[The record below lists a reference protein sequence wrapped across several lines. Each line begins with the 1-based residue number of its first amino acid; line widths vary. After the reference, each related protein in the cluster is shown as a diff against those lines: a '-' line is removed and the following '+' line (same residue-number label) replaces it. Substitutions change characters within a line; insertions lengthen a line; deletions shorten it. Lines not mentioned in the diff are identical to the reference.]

1 MTIAH
6 LTTFQRCHENNTR
19 SVENV
24 LGALNGDP
32 FPSLATCGS
41 SSRGCWV
48 AAPRQDIVKATS
60 RAPLSAASRRS
71 QAASDPGD
79 HTDRDSWGP
88 SVTITS
94 FWNSSGPD
102 PCRPR
107 KCAVGPGS
115 SVPCGLLQRSCPPAG
130 PCRLRVRIPSCPSAD
145 DVASDVLPGTD
156 IASTAASPGVPVRP
170 AVSAPTS
177 SPTAHPPTLP
187 RSSLGHG
194 GSASWPRPPT
204 RCHPGAVSMHSP
216 PDALDAA
223 DHGFPD
229 TDARAPLSLGFRV
242 RASPKAALCLRVDFG
257 DSSGVQVTIYNV
269 SRGIAVTAYH
279 QFRKEGVY
287 VLKAL
292 IYNDLCGP
300 GRELGPYYVEMGPA
314 TMSVF
319 MNSSSI
325 RRDELLVFAGSHVDQ
340 KKRNPPR
347 GPAGLTENPSWIS
360 AAVEGRST
368 RVLGL
373 RDGHFLTINGE
384 SAQNSSTW
392 EKKKKKRGDPPP
404 FPIKMGELLGVFPA
418 RQPSGTQQD
427 LGVRRGNATDGRH
440 WSPAARDEGATAGPL
455 HRFRS
460 VFCSGTVVTHHFA
473 AGPPCNVSFTCQ
485 SCAAGGQ
492 AWPSVTVQY
501 QMQPVSVYTNGTMF
515 ATNID
520 ITFLAVTEET
530 APLEF
535 VWSFGEGPALRTTS
549 RSIKRRFS
557 IPQWYSVTVQAASR
571 LGRVASEPRH
581 IRTQRRIVANRLV
594 SPLSALL
601 NASVTFTCRLN
612 FGTNVAFLWDF
623 GDGTVGP
630 GGSSAHHTYQREGQF
645 TVQVRA
651 FNDVSAVSLAKQLF
665 VVREPCQPPPVK
677 NMGPGKVQMWRSQ
690 PVTLGVTFESAILC
704 DISQGLSYTWTIR
717 TSEGWPVP
725 LPPGEHTQTITVPGY
740 FLELGNYTALARV
753 QVDGS
758 VVHSNYSVGVEVR
771 ARAPVS
777 VISEGTQLF
786 ISRAPSVTVI
796 LSGSQSYDPDNPGA
810 TLRYHWTCTAAGA
823 PGEPCFTAS
832 SPHSLRDGA
841 PSLSFP
847 ASSLSNSYDQ
857 FLVTLTVSSAGR
869 NSSEAQV
876 FLSPRPDTALR
887 FVRISRGS
895 FKDALVNWNEE
906 LSLRAECDACAAGP
920 RLSYSWDLFL
930 VNATEGTR
938 TDGKAP
944 AALASPTQGGRGL
957 KSRGRRGLAQTH
969 VPAVP
974 SGGRDHAGA
983 PPAGPF
989 PRPVG
994 FSEPKS
1000 GGRGGADEQT
1010 AGARVA
1016 AQQRVSPSIAR
1027 QSRCDGSE
1035 ASRSDPVEILSRNS
1049 RQRRLEAVGL
1059 LGADSMQLPSS
1070 APSTA
1075 ASCPEPRGTGA
1086 ASSQKQSPQPRVQP
1100 GPSLP
1105 GTPSLGPVDTHPLPD
1120 AGDAAF
1126 PGLAR
1131 RPASLP
1137 LLKLSVLASSPPVA
1151 LLLPSGALPWPAWTL
1166 DPDDHGSGASLPGAD
1181 PSSSPGGGQGDG
1193 DNLLGPLRPAAGPAL
1208 MVDWPKS
1215 PVGRALFRSY
1225 TASGITGHAVTIK
1238 PFSLSPGET
1247 YVVQASVA
1255 STRGLLGRAQ
1265 LYLTLHPAPRD
1276 VACQVQ
1282 PHRGLEAHTVFSVFC
1297 MAMRPDF
1304 RYKFSY
1310 RIGNAS
1316 EHTLYHGRDTQYY
1329 FVLPAGEPSDNY
1341 KVMVSTEIMDGVGSR
1356 TLPCAVAVTVLPHFH
1371 GSLCLDEDT
1380 YNSSL
1385 KHLSTLQLMG
1395 SYTEIRNYI
1404 TTITRV
1410 LSRWAAEDR
1419 SPSCGQWSR
1428 IQDALISSACGL
1440 PVADQEDMTH
1450 SVLMLRGL
1458 LRFPRKLSF
1467 RSAALILKSARAPLA
1482 QSPLS
1487 GRLAVDKG
1495 LMLEL
1500 ILLVSEVLEAS
1511 DWEKP
1516 RNSGFLQEEGTKIIS
1531 DLLLVHQTFLS
1542 TGNSHPLDSL
1552 SASTEHQLHV
1562 SAGQMEFRTR
1572 LHDDLQ
1578 SSVQSLGSVQV
1589 HLPADLAAQ
1598 SPVGAV
1604 QGPCYISQL
1613 MLFKKNLYPWGRG
1626 PGQIGQVVSASL
1638 FGCSSRRPVGGW
1650 RLRVPV
1656 AVEFGEEGGLDN
1668 GRTRTAFVL
1677 LRDRVNVHEFTGAA
1691 TPRESLHIRI
1701 EFFRPPSGAFPVMV
1715 LVRYSAK
1722 AMNYTVRFHWLQC
1735 VVWEAGE
1742 WKPAS
1747 SSPQP
1752 GVSPGKVN
1760 CRYRRAAA
1768 DKPEVFRSRPRFPRR
1783 GAGSLEPPW
1792 PWVPGN
1798 LVRAPLPVRKPGAL
1812 GTGARSGCPV
1822 LLGAPCKGT
1831 AAARVPESVEA
1842 RCWVDS
1848 GARRGCPPAMRPLP
1862 SPPLVCGEPSSR
1874 VIAGANSMCARS
1886 LWTMSASGE
1895 LGAWVA
1901 RLEQTLFIIQ
1911 RPIVTEGVAGR
1922 GPVARDWR
1930 SGAGG
1935 SLVGGHASAPSGA
1948 GLEPAG
1954 HDRLAP
1960 MSISR
1965 RSPNATFSA
1974 SDISELQ
1981 RHPENLL
1988 PSVLIVVFTILYAL
2002 LVTKSRRVDCHERK
2016 KAGYIFL
2023 REDAPPG
2030 HQLYAVVM
2038 DTGFRSPTRCSAKVY
2053 IVLCGEHG
2061 LSGPRELYCPE
2072 QPLFERNSRHT
2083 FVLSVPALLGPL
2095 RRICL
2100 WHDSRGP
2107 APAWYV
2113 SHIMV
2118 KELATGPG
2126 HSLFPAE
2133 CWLAASGRDGHTA
2146 WELGS
2151 LRRGLGFWKLL
2162 YCKLEYLEDFHVWTS
2177 VYSRPSPSGFLPMAR
2192 LTVAFALLCA
2202 YACLTALVTAAG
2214 QEQVGGATF
2223 SGSGFRLPDSRDP
2236 QIGIRQRIQQRA
2248 RCAHLKARAMTP
2260 THSGDL
2266 STWLQLAW
2274 ALSAPDAAAAGSLWT
2289 GLLGTLLASPG
2300 AQLLSLLFRLSQD
2313 AGGPS
2318 RVNACQSRSPLVGAA
2333 PGPNLRGGTAEAG
2346 KRREGSLVSGS
2357 SGACRRAARA
2367 DGAGC
2372 PPPEREDLGADAAQR
2387 ARREKGSPGAQA
2399 ASSGFGGVAA
2409 LRWPRALLPWS
2420 GSAAW
2425 VLCGTV
2431 SVACGLGTAFLGY
2444 RFDPT
2449 QCVRWVYLLA
2459 ASVLCCVLVTQPL
2472 LVSLLALG
2480 FAWRRRHDPHFF
2492 TEALHAATKDLGPE
2506 LEARARPHPP
2516 HCASQKEEVL
2526 AVRQRARHLRRAR
2539 PPSAAQL
2546 SAVRQKLRR
2555 QIRTRRALRGASSA
2569 SGGLGSVADW
2579 WGWTLTT
2586 LLDGLHGGGAP
2597 PARPPGTQREH
2608 RAGRREEREAP
2619 QKMLKP
2625 GSSQP
2630 AGGGDPKPQRGHVTG
2645 HAASRRPSVLDP
2657 QALGGTCYLL
2667 GSLVIRR
2674 LRWPSGSAGQLPS
2687 RAPALPE
2694 DPPPEV
2700 GGPDGAPVT
2709 EPATPGDS
2717 RGCGSREPWELSLG
2731 STRPAAHAALSG
2743 LRAGGWIDGGTSAV
2757 SVHFVLYNC
2766 PTRLLSS
2773 VALHAELLPTGGL
2786 ALAPLVESVAAFH
2799 SDSGPWHRLA
2809 LPELAFLVL
2818 SLTQSC
2824 RAAQE
2829 GVHSYWG
2836 EPGSWLELAIAG
2848 AGLARYAASCHLATV
2863 AGAVTD
2869 RLHRGHFRGSMDLS
2883 LAASWSQ
2890 RVMWLQG
2897 TLSFLL
2903 TLKCVHLVSIRGTTA
2918 SCSFLMWRSL
2928 ASAFA
2933 AAVRGLPG
2941 RRAQAVPSRHLLEG
2955 DAAYAGLSRDSPPPE
2970 SSQPRMAGRVL
2981 PRRQEW
2987 GTNVSDTPDSG
2998 PAPGDAPAIARSP
3011 LASCLLP
3018 LPHRIVPRRKH
3029 TCRCGCSDSLAP
3041 MPGGSRAQPR
3051 TGRLLIPR
3059 IRRARAPRGMLATF
3073 WGAGGSDLVPGDPA
3087 PQPGCQADEGAGE
3100 LGPGSRSL
3108 SLQLAGVLALAAHS
3122 HLRAVPPGTLTD
3134 FSRGP
3139 RSRLSRSDLQAPA
3152 WCCGALFMVMSTA
3165 WLGMLRGSFTTLAQ
3179 KRKSFQSQSV
3189 VRLADVTA
3197 YVRTEALAWLGLERP
3212 QQEEAEMVESHNY
3225 YLDDV
3230 SDLLDELLS
3239 KIHALS
3245 DSLQLPLPEQQFC
3258 DMREA
3263 RAKGHSSAGI
3273 SA

>member
-1 MTIAH
+1 
-6 LTTFQRCHENNTR
+6 
-19 SVENV
+19 
-24 LGALNGDP
+24 
-32 FPSLATCGS
+32 
-41 SSRGCWV
+41 
-48 AAPRQDIVKATS
+48 
-60 RAPLSAASRRS
+60 
-71 QAASDPGD
+71 
-79 HTDRDSWGP
+79 
-88 SVTITS
+88 
-94 FWNSSGPD
+94 
-102 PCRPR
+102 
-107 KCAVGPGS
+107 
-115 SVPCGLLQRSCPPAG
+115 
-130 PCRLRVRIPSCPSAD
+130 
-145 DVASDVLPGTD
+145 
-156 IASTAASPGVPVRP
+156 
-170 AVSAPTS
+170 
-177 SPTAHPPTLP
+177 
-187 RSSLGHG
+187 
-194 GSASWPRPPT
+194 
-204 RCHPGAVSMHSP
+204 MHSP

-325 RRDELLVFAGSHVDQ
+325 RRDELLVFAGSHADQ
-340 KKRNPPR
+340 K
-347 GPAGLTENPSWIS
+347 S
-360 AAVEGRST
+360 
-368 RVLGL
+368 
-373 RDGHFLTINGE
+373 
-384 SAQNSSTW
+384 
-392 EKKKKKRGDPPP
+392 
-404 FPIKMGELLGVFPA
+404 
-418 RQPSGTQQD
+418 
-427 LGVRRGNATDGRH
+427 
-440 WSPAARDEGATAGPL
+440 
-455 HRFRS
+455 
-460 VFCSGTVVTHHFA
+460 TVVTHHFA

-501 QMQPVSVYTNGTMF
+501 RMQPVSVYTNGTMF
-515 ATNID
+515 ATDID

-549 RSIKRRFS
+549 RSIKRRLS

-571 LGRVASEPRH
+571 LGRVASEPRR

-677 NMGPGKVQMWRSQ
+677 NMGPGKVQVWRSQ

-725 LPPGEHTQTITVPGY
+725 LPPGVSTRRQTITVPGY

-786 ISRAPSVTVI
+786 ISRAPSVTII

-832 SPHSLRDGA
+832 SPHSLRAGA

-887 FVRISRGS
+887 FVHISRGS

-938 TDGKAP
+938 TDGTAP
-944 AALASPTQGGRGL
+944 AALASPTRGGRGL
-957 KSRGRRGLAQTH
+957 RSRGRRGLAQTH

-1000 GGRGGADEQT
+1000 GGRGGADEQI

-1035 ASRSDPVEILSRNS
+1035 ESRSDPVEILSRNS
-1049 RQRRLEAVGL
+1049 RQRCLGPFCRAVGL
-1059 LGADSMQLPSS
+1059 LGAAGLGADSMQLPSS

-1075 ASCPEPRGTGA
+1075 ASCPEPRGTGV

-1131 RPASLP
+1131 RFAGSPGTWSPWSPSPSPSDFEADYGDIQEAVPPTGRQPA
-1137 LLKLSVLASSPPVA
+1137 
-1151 LLLPSGALPWPAWTL
+1151 
-1166 DPDDHGSGASLPGAD
+1166 HCESLPGAD

-1193 DNLLGPLRPAAGPAL
+1193 DNLLGPLRPAARPAL
-1208 MVDWPKS
+1208 MVDWPKA

-1282 PHRGLEAHTVFSVFC
+1282 PHRGLEAHTVFSIFC

-1316 EHTLYHGRDTQYY
+1316 KHTLYHGRDTQYY

-1341 KVMVSTEIMDGVGSR
+1341 KVMVSTEITDGVGSR

-1500 ILLVSEVLEAS
+1500 ILLISEVLEAS

-1531 DLLLVHQTFLS
+1531 DLLLD
-1542 TGNSHPLDSL
+1542 GL

-1572 LHDDLQ
+1572 LHHDLQ

-1650 RLRVPV
+1650 RLRAPV

-1715 LVRYSAK
+1715 LVRFSEKPTPSAFLVKKVYVWDEQPVHLHIPAGPLRDLSLGYLSLLDADYDRSPRNRYSAK
-1722 AMNYTVRFHWLQC
+1722 AVNYTVRFHWLQC

-1742 WKPAS
+1742 WRPAS

-1760 CRYRRAAA
+1760 C
-1768 DKPEVFRSRPRFPRR
+1768 S
-1783 GAGSLEPPW
+1783 
-1792 PWVPGN
+1792 
-1798 LVRAPLPVRKPGAL
+1798 
-1812 GTGARSGCPV
+1812 
-1822 LLGAPCKGT
+1822 
-1831 AAARVPESVEA
+1831 
-1842 RCWVDS
+1842 
-1848 GARRGCPPAMRPLP
+1848 
-1862 SPPLVCGEPSSR
+1862 
-1874 VIAGANSMCARS
+1874 
-1886 LWTMSASGE
+1886 
-1895 LGAWVA
+1895 
-1901 RLEQTLFIIQ
+1901 
-1911 RPIVTEGVAGR
+1911 
-1922 GPVARDWR
+1922 
-1930 SGAGG
+1930 
-1935 SLVGGHASAPSGA
+1935 
-1948 GLEPAG
+1948 

-1960 MSISR
+1960 VSISR

-1988 PSVLIVVFTILYAL
+1988 PGVLIVVFTILYAL

-2023 REDAPPG
+2023 QEDAPPG
-2030 HQLYAVVM
+2030 HQLYAVVV

-2118 KELATGPG
+2118 KELASGPG
-2126 HSLFPAE
+2126 HSWLFPAE

-2162 YCKLEYLEDFHVWTS
+2162 YCKFTEYLEDFHVWTS
-2177 VYSRPSPSGFLPMAR
+2177 VYSRPSPSGFLPTAR

-2223 SGSGFRLPDSRDP
+2223 SGSGFRLPDSRCDSCSAQGSAGSQFYKSSGQKQQGGVPKATLAQGMPACGWQCGLTAPHVTQTLLRICMGGWWQAGGGGARGSALLQKRSTTLGRWKYSHSPLMLTSWPFAGPPFAGTLVRDP
-2236 QIGIRQRIQQRA
+2236 QIGVRQRIQQRA

-2266 STWLQLAW
+2266 STSLQLAW
-2274 ALSAPDAAAAGSLWT
+2274 ALSAPDAASAGSLWT

-2300 AQLLSLLFRLSQD
+2300 AQLLSLLFRLSQVRQPVHAPCSPVLLRRGAPALTAASLVQD

-2333 PGPNLRGGTAEAG
+2333 PGPNPRGGTTEAG

-2357 SGACRRAARA
+2357 SGACRRAARG

-2387 ARREKGSPGAQA
+2387 ARREKGSPGAQGADGDVGAGGGVTSGRACSDVRAGGPVSSGPGGDPLQLRQGAGGGEGAAGQRWHGVPGAGAGAGACGGSSEPPAPGARGPRRQLRARVWTRVSRGAQAAEAPGSAARPGERGGRLAPTAQQAHWAHTRDVGGPVTTCSAPQNVPPGPCKRRLPPHAPCPENVRQWGRAHAGCLPLATAHPRRAGTPLHSVWPVKGPYLWKPFRATQEPFMSTPMALPWTGRQPHAWLEVMPLPCSPAA
-2399 ASSGFGGVAA
+2399 ASSGFGGVAV
-2409 LRWPRALLPWS
+2409 LRWPWALLPWS

-2444 RFDPT
+2444 RFNPT
-2449 QCVRWVYLLA
+2449 QCVRWLYLLA

-2526 AVRQRARHLRRAR
+2526 AARQRARHLRRAR

-2555 QIRTRRALRGASSA
+2555 QTRTRRALRDMCMFTLLLLLHLLILCRTGSRDAHSLHHAIRTEFTRGASSA

-2597 PARPPGTQREH
+2597 PARPPGTQPR
-2608 RAGRREEREAP
+2608 
-2619 QKMLKP
+2619 
-2625 GSSQP
+2625 
-2630 AGGGDPKPQRGHVTG
+2630 
-2645 HAASRRPSVLDP
+2645 
-2657 QALGGTCYLL
+2657 ALGGTCYLL
-2667 GSLVIRR
+2667 GSLVIRQ

-2731 STRPAAHAALSG
+2731 STRPAAHAVLSG

-2773 VALHAELLPTGGL
+2773 VALHAELLPAGGL

-2799 SDSGPWHRLA
+2799 SDSGLWHRLA

-2824 RAAQE
+2824 LQLHRAAQE

-2890 RVMWLQG
+2890 VRRGVRGHSVGRADAARGDSSCTSLKVQGAVRPLPAFPSPANSRSCEARLSSGDHGLVANTHAPMQRGGLAPRKEPYKDRSAETEAQTGQPARSEPCRPASSWPSQGPGLAAASRLVLTPRPAPAVQMVASRPADVTPSGHPPVGRAPGAGLAGARASCTLAGRGDPLTGSVLLSQRVMWLQG

-2918 SCSFLMWRSL
+2918 SCSFLMRRSL

-2933 AAVRGLPG
+2933 AA
-2941 RRAQAVPSRHLLEG
+2941 
-2955 DAAYAGLSRDSPPPE
+2955 
-2970 SSQPRMAGRVL
+2970 
-2981 PRRQEW
+2981 
-2987 GTNVSDTPDSG
+2987 
-2998 PAPGDAPAIARSP
+2998 
-3011 LASCLLP
+3011 
-3018 LPHRIVPRRKH
+3018 
-3029 TCRCGCSDSLAP
+3029 
-3041 MPGGSRAQPR
+3041 
-3051 TGRLLIPR
+3051 
-3059 IRRARAPRGMLATF
+3059 
-3073 WGAGGSDLVPGDPA
+3073 
-3087 PQPGCQADEGAGE
+3087 
-3100 LGPGSRSL
+3100 
-3108 SLQLAGVLALAAHS
+3108 LAGVLALAAHS

-3179 KRKSFQSQSV
+3179 RRKSFQSQSV

>member
-1 MTIAH
+1 
-6 LTTFQRCHENNTR
+6 
-19 SVENV
+19 
-24 LGALNGDP
+24 
-32 FPSLATCGS
+32 
-41 SSRGCWV
+41 
-48 AAPRQDIVKATS
+48 
-60 RAPLSAASRRS
+60 
-71 QAASDPGD
+71 
-79 HTDRDSWGP
+79 
-88 SVTITS
+88 
-94 FWNSSGPD
+94 
-102 PCRPR
+102 
-107 KCAVGPGS
+107 
-115 SVPCGLLQRSCPPAG
+115 
-130 PCRLRVRIPSCPSAD
+130 
-145 DVASDVLPGTD
+145 
-156 IASTAASPGVPVRP
+156 
-170 AVSAPTS
+170 
-177 SPTAHPPTLP
+177 
-187 RSSLGHG
+187 
-194 GSASWPRPPT
+194 
-204 RCHPGAVSMHSP
+204 
-216 PDALDAA
+216 
-223 DHGFPD
+223 
-229 TDARAPLSLGFRV
+229 
-242 RASPKAALCLRVDFG
+242 
-257 DSSGVQVTIYNV
+257 
-269 SRGIAVTAYH
+269 
-279 QFRKEGVY
+279 
-287 VLKAL
+287 
-292 IYNDLCGP
+292 

-325 RRDELLVFAGSHVDQ
+325 RRDELLVFAGSHADQ
-340 KKRNPPR
+340 K
-347 GPAGLTENPSWIS
+347 S
-360 AAVEGRST
+360 
-368 RVLGL
+368 
-373 RDGHFLTINGE
+373 
-384 SAQNSSTW
+384 
-392 EKKKKKRGDPPP
+392 
-404 FPIKMGELLGVFPA
+404 
-418 RQPSGTQQD
+418 
-427 LGVRRGNATDGRH
+427 
-440 WSPAARDEGATAGPL
+440 
-455 HRFRS
+455 
-460 VFCSGTVVTHHFA
+460 TVVTHHFA

-485 SCAAGGQ
+485 SCVAGGQ

-501 QMQPVSVYTNGTMF
+501 RMQPVSVYTNGTMF
-515 ATNID
+515 ATDID

-549 RSIKRRFS
+549 RSIKRRLS

-571 LGRVASEPRH
+571 LGRVASEPRR

-677 NMGPGKVQMWRSQ
+677 NMGPGKVQVWRSQ

-704 DISQGLSYTWTIR
+704 DISQGLSYTWTIQ

-725 LPPGEHTQTITVPGY
+725 LPPGVSTRRQTITVPGY

-786 ISRAPSVTVI
+786 ISRSPSVTVI

-832 SPHSLRDGA
+832 SPHSLRAGA

-906 LSLRAECDACAAGP
+906 LSLRAECDVCAAGP

-938 TDGKAP
+938 TDG
-944 AALASPTQGGRGL
+944 
-957 KSRGRRGLAQTH
+957 
-969 VPAVP
+969 
-974 SGGRDHAGA
+974 
-983 PPAGPF
+983 PF
-989 PRPVG
+989 CR
-994 FSEPKS
+994 
-1000 GGRGGADEQT
+1000 
-1010 AGARVA
+1010 
-1016 AQQRVSPSIAR
+1016 
-1027 QSRCDGSE
+1027 
-1035 ASRSDPVEILSRNS
+1035 
-1049 RQRRLEAVGL
+1049 AVGL
-1059 LGADSMQLPSS
+1059 LGAAGLGADSMQLPSS

-1105 GTPSLGPVDTHPLPD
+1105 GTLSLGPVDTHPLPD

-1131 RPASLP
+1131 RFAG
-1137 LLKLSVLASSPPVA
+1137 SPGTWSPWSPSPS
-1151 LLLPSGALPWPAWTL
+1151 PSGKVRRQPP
-1166 DPDDHGSGASLPGAD
+1166 GSRPEFESWWG
-1181 PSSSPGGGQGDG
+1181 PGGW

-1208 MVDWPKS
+1208 MVDWPKA

-1282 PHRGLEAHTVFSVFC
+1282 PHRGLEAHTVFSIFC

-1341 KVMVSTEIMDGVGSR
+1341 KVMVSTEITDGVGSR
-1356 TLPCAVAVTVLPHFH
+1356 TLPCVVAVTVLPHFH

-1385 KHLSTLQLMG
+1385 KHL
-1395 SYTEIRNYI
+1395 NYI

-1500 ILLVSEVLEAS
+1500 ILLISEVLEAS

-1531 DLLLVHQTFLS
+1531 DLLLD
-1542 TGNSHPLDSL
+1542 GL

-1572 LHDDLQ
+1572 LHHDLQ

-1613 MLFKKNLYPWGRG
+1613 MLFKKNLYPWGQG

-1650 RLRVPV
+1650 RLRAPV
-1656 AVEFGEEGGLDN
+1656 AVEFGEEGGLV
-1668 GRTRTAFVL
+1668 RALTAFVL

-1715 LVRYSAK
+1715 LVRFSEKPTPSAFLVKKVYVWDEQPVHLHIPAGPLRGHLGYLSLLDADYDRSPRNRYSAK
-1722 AMNYTVRFHWLQC
+1722 AVNYTVRFHWLQC

-1742 WKPAS
+1742 WRPAS

-1760 CRYRRAAA
+1760 C
-1768 DKPEVFRSRPRFPRR
+1768 S
-1783 GAGSLEPPW
+1783 
-1792 PWVPGN
+1792 
-1798 LVRAPLPVRKPGAL
+1798 
-1812 GTGARSGCPV
+1812 
-1822 LLGAPCKGT
+1822 
-1831 AAARVPESVEA
+1831 
-1842 RCWVDS
+1842 
-1848 GARRGCPPAMRPLP
+1848 
-1862 SPPLVCGEPSSR
+1862 
-1874 VIAGANSMCARS
+1874 
-1886 LWTMSASGE
+1886 
-1895 LGAWVA
+1895 
-1901 RLEQTLFIIQ
+1901 
-1911 RPIVTEGVAGR
+1911 
-1922 GPVARDWR
+1922 
-1930 SGAGG
+1930 
-1935 SLVGGHASAPSGA
+1935 
-1948 GLEPAG
+1948 

-1960 MSISR
+1960 VSISR

-1988 PSVLIVVFTILYAL
+1988 PGVLIVVFTILYAL

-2023 REDAPPG
+2023 QEDAPPG
-2030 HQLYAVVM
+2030 HQLYAVVV

-2118 KELATGPG
+2118 KELAAGPG
-2126 HSLFPAE
+2126 HSWLFPAE

-2162 YCKLEYLEDFHVWTS
+2162 YCKFTEYLEDFHVWTS
-2177 VYSRPSPSGFLPMAR
+2177 VYSRPSPSGFLPTAR

-2223 SGSGFRLPDSRDP
+2223 SGSGFRLPDSRLGP
-2236 QIGIRQRIQQRA
+2236 RSRRLPALATAHPRGAGTPLHSVWPVKGPYLWKPFRA
-2248 RCAHLKARAMTP
+2248 TQEPFIHAHGLP
-2260 THSGDL
+2260 
-2266 STWLQLAW
+2266 
-2274 ALSAPDAAAAGSLWT
+2274 WT
-2289 GLLGTLLASPG
+2289 GRQPHAWLEVMPLPCSP
-2300 AQLLSLLFRLSQD
+2300 A
-2313 AGGPS
+2313 
-2318 RVNACQSRSPLVGAA
+2318 
-2333 PGPNLRGGTAEAG
+2333 
-2346 KRREGSLVSGS
+2346 
-2357 SGACRRAARA
+2357 
-2367 DGAGC
+2367 
-2372 PPPEREDLGADAAQR
+2372 
-2387 ARREKGSPGAQA
+2387 A
-2399 ASSGFGGVAA
+2399 ASSGFGGVAV
-2409 LRWPRALLPWS
+2409 LRWPWALLPWS

-2444 RFDPT
+2444 RFNPT
-2449 QCVRWVYLLA
+2449 QCVRWLYLLA

-2516 HCASQKEEVL
+2516 HCASQKEEV
-2526 AVRQRARHLRRAR
+2526 R
-2539 PPSAAQL
+2539 PPSRQRHHMGRRSRPRPGGEGLPESRRTSRCGGFTFTPAGT
-2546 SAVRQKLRR
+2546 SNPYVRKNNRFLFLLV
-2555 QIRTRRALRGASSA
+2555 LRGASSA

-2586 LLDGLHGGGAP
+2586 LLDGLHGAAP
-2597 PARPPGTQREH
+2597 PRPARRALRWAPRAGLSHVALMSHPPCSRGPRPGADRSGGFSPAPRWVHQDGRQRARPPQTCVCRG
-2608 RAGRREEREAP
+2608 GPGLGPRRE
-2619 QKMLKP
+2619 
-2625 GSSQP
+2625 
-2630 AGGGDPKPQRGHVTG
+2630 AGT
-2645 HAASRRPSVLDP
+2645 RR
-2657 QALGGTCYLL
+2657 GTC
-2667 GSLVIRR
+2667 
-2674 LRWPSGSAGQLPS
+2674 A
-2687 RAPALPE
+2687 AAA
-2694 DPPPEV
+2694 
-2700 GGPDGAPVT
+2700 GAPDA
-2709 EPATPGDS
+2709 PP
-2717 RGCGSREPWELSLG
+2717 C
-2731 STRPAAHAALSG
+2731 RPAAHAALSG
-2743 LRAGGWIDGGTSAV
+2743 LRTSGWIDGGTSAV

-2773 VALHAELLPTGGL
+2773 VALH
-2786 ALAPLVESVAAFH
+2786 SVAAFH
-2799 SDSGPWHRLA
+2799 SDSGLWHRLA

-2824 RAAQE
+2824 LQLHRAAQE

-2890 RVMWLQG
+2890 
-2897 TLSFLL
+2897 
-2903 TLKCVHLVSIRGTTA
+2903 VHGA
-2918 SCSFLMWRSL
+2918 SGATRW
-2928 ASAFA
+2928 
-2933 AAVRGLPG
+2933 
-2941 RRAQAVPSRHLLEG
+2941 AVP
-2955 DAAYAGLSRDSPPPE
+2955 DAARGDSSCTSLKFRGQWE
-2970 SSQPRMAGRVL
+2970 SHVL
-2981 PRRQEW
+2981 VD
-2987 GTNVSDTPDSG
+2987 NMKFVCFFFFSFFFFFFY
-2998 PAPGDAPAIARSP
+2998 SP
-3011 LASCLLP
+3011 
-3018 LPHRIVPRRKH
+3018 
-3029 TCRCGCSDSLAP
+3029 
-3041 MPGGSRAQPR
+3041 Q
-3051 TGRLLIPR
+3051 
-3059 IRRARAPRGMLATF
+3059 
-3073 WGAGGSDLVPGDPA
+3073 
-3087 PQPGCQADEGAGE
+3087 
-3100 LGPGSRSL
+3100 
-3108 SLQLAGVLALAAHS
+3108 
-3122 HLRAVPPGTLTD
+3122 
-3134 FSRGP
+3134 
-3139 RSRLSRSDLQAPA
+3139 
-3152 WCCGALFMVMSTA
+3152 
-3165 WLGMLRGSFTTLAQ
+3165 LRGSFTTLAQ
-3179 KRKSFQSQSV
+3179 RRKSFQSQSV

-3212 QQEEAEMVESHNY
+3212 QQEEAEMNY

>member
-1 MTIAH
+1 
-6 LTTFQRCHENNTR
+6 
-19 SVENV
+19 
-24 LGALNGDP
+24 
-32 FPSLATCGS
+32 
-41 SSRGCWV
+41 
-48 AAPRQDIVKATS
+48 
-60 RAPLSAASRRS
+60 
-71 QAASDPGD
+71 
-79 HTDRDSWGP
+79 
-88 SVTITS
+88 
-94 FWNSSGPD
+94 
-102 PCRPR
+102 
-107 KCAVGPGS
+107 
-115 SVPCGLLQRSCPPAG
+115 
-130 PCRLRVRIPSCPSAD
+130 
-145 DVASDVLPGTD
+145 DVLPGTD
-156 IASTAASPGVPVRP
+156 VASTAASPGVPVRP

-229 TDARAPLSLGFRV
+229 TDAWAPLSLGFRV

-279 QFRKEGVY
+279 QFRKGRGLNLFFFNYVLKYASLLAFPLSLWETGHARAGGLCVSSPLISSAHAPRFGSKQGVY

-325 RRDELLVFAGSHVDQ
+325 RRDELLVFAGSHADQ
-340 KKRNPPR
+340 K
-347 GPAGLTENPSWIS
+347 S
-360 AAVEGRST
+360 
-368 RVLGL
+368 
-373 RDGHFLTINGE
+373 
-384 SAQNSSTW
+384 
-392 EKKKKKRGDPPP
+392 
-404 FPIKMGELLGVFPA
+404 
-418 RQPSGTQQD
+418 
-427 LGVRRGNATDGRH
+427 
-440 WSPAARDEGATAGPL
+440 
-455 HRFRS
+455 
-460 VFCSGTVVTHHFA
+460 TVVTHHFA

-485 SCAAGGQ
+485 SCVAGGQ

-501 QMQPVSVYTNGTMF
+501 RMQPVSVYTNGTMF
-515 ATNID
+515 ATDID

-549 RSIKRRFS
+549 RSIKRRLS

-571 LGRVASEPRH
+571 LGRVASEPRR

-677 NMGPGKVQMWRSQ
+677 NMGPGKVQVWRSQ

-704 DISQGLSYTWTIR
+704 DISQGLSYTWTIQ

-725 LPPGEHTQTITVPGY
+725 LPPGVSTRRQTITVPGY

-786 ISRAPSVTVI
+786 ISRAPSVTII

-832 SPHSLRDGA
+832 SPHSLRAGA

-906 LSLRAECDACAAGP
+906 LSLRAECDVCAAGP

-938 TDGKAP
+938 TDG
-944 AALASPTQGGRGL
+944 
-957 KSRGRRGLAQTH
+957 
-969 VPAVP
+969 
-974 SGGRDHAGA
+974 
-983 PPAGPF
+983 PF
-989 PRPVG
+989 CR
-994 FSEPKS
+994 
-1000 GGRGGADEQT
+1000 
-1010 AGARVA
+1010 
-1016 AQQRVSPSIAR
+1016 
-1027 QSRCDGSE
+1027 
-1035 ASRSDPVEILSRNS
+1035 
-1049 RQRRLEAVGL
+1049 AVGL
-1059 LGADSMQLPSS
+1059 LGAAGLGADSMQLPSS

-1105 GTPSLGPVDTHPLPD
+1105 GTLSLGPVDTHPLPD

-1131 RPASLP
+1131 RFAGSPGTWSWGTGLLGRHWDLSLDHP
-1137 LLKLSVLASSPPVA
+1137 SPWLVF
-1151 LLLPSGALPWPAWTL
+1151 L
-1166 DPDDHGSGASLPGAD
+1166 GSGASLPGAD

-1208 MVDWPKS
+1208 MVDWPKA

-1282 PHRGLEAHTVFSVFC
+1282 PHRGLEAHTVFSIFC

-1316 EHTLYHGRDTQYY
+1316 KHTLYHGRDTQYY

-1341 KVMVSTEIMDGVGSR
+1341 KVMVSTEITDGVGSR

-1395 SYTEIRNYI
+1395 SYTKIRNYI

-1500 ILLVSEVLEAS
+1500 ILLISEVLEAS

-1531 DLLLVHQTFLS
+1531 DLLL
-1542 TGNSHPLDSL
+1542 
-1552 SASTEHQLHV
+1552 LHV

-1572 LHDDLQ
+1572 LHHDLQ

-1613 MLFKKNLYPWGRG
+1613 MLFKKNLYPWGQG

-1650 RLRVPV
+1650 RLRAPV

-1715 LVRYSAK
+1715 LVRFSEKPTPSAFLVKKVYVWDEQPVHLHIPAGPLRDLSLGYLSLLDADYDRSPRNRYSAK
-1722 AMNYTVRFHWLQC
+1722 AVNYTVRFHWLQC

-1742 WKPAS
+1742 WRPAS

-1760 CRYRRAAA
+1760 C
-1768 DKPEVFRSRPRFPRR
+1768 S
-1783 GAGSLEPPW
+1783 
-1792 PWVPGN
+1792 
-1798 LVRAPLPVRKPGAL
+1798 
-1812 GTGARSGCPV
+1812 
-1822 LLGAPCKGT
+1822 
-1831 AAARVPESVEA
+1831 
-1842 RCWVDS
+1842 
-1848 GARRGCPPAMRPLP
+1848 
-1862 SPPLVCGEPSSR
+1862 
-1874 VIAGANSMCARS
+1874 
-1886 LWTMSASGE
+1886 
-1895 LGAWVA
+1895 
-1901 RLEQTLFIIQ
+1901 
-1911 RPIVTEGVAGR
+1911 
-1922 GPVARDWR
+1922 
-1930 SGAGG
+1930 
-1935 SLVGGHASAPSGA
+1935 
-1948 GLEPAG
+1948 

-1960 MSISR
+1960 VSISR

-1988 PSVLIVVFTILYAL
+1988 PGVLIVVFTILYAL

-2023 REDAPPG
+2023 QEDAPPG
-2030 HQLYAVVM
+2030 HQLYAVVV

-2118 KELATGPG
+2118 KELAAGPG
-2126 HSLFPAE
+2126 HSWLFPAE

-2162 YCKLEYLEDFHVWTS
+2162 YCKFTEYLEDFHVWTS
-2177 VYSRPSPSGFLPMAR
+2177 VYSRPSPSGFLPTAR

-2214 QEQVGGATF
+2214 Q
-2223 SGSGFRLPDSRDP
+2223 D
-2236 QIGIRQRIQQRA
+2236 
-2248 RCAHLKARAMTP
+2248 
-2260 THSGDL
+2260 
-2266 STWLQLAW
+2266 
-2274 ALSAPDAAAAGSLWT
+2274 APDAASAGSLWT

-2300 AQLLSLLFRLSQD
+2300 AQLLSLLFRLSQVRQPVHAPCSPVLLRRGAPALTAASLVQD

-2333 PGPNLRGGTAEAG
+2333 PGEWMWRAAG
-2346 KRREGSLVSGS
+2346 KSGNGKGRGCDPAKPQPGSHGEGLTGRVSCVSG
-2357 SGACRRAARA
+2357 R
-2367 DGAGC
+2367 
-2372 PPPEREDLGADAAQR
+2372 PT
-2387 ARREKGSPGAQA
+2387 

-2409 LRWPRALLPWS
+2409 LRWPWALLPWS

-2444 RFDPT
+2444 RFNPT
-2449 QCVRWVYLLA
+2449 QCVRWLYLLA

-2526 AVRQRARHLRRAR
+2526 AARQRVRHLRRAR

-2555 QIRTRRALRGASSA
+2555 QTRTRRALRDMCMFTLLLLLHLLILCRTGSRDAHSLHHAIRTEFTRGASSA

-2597 PARPPGTQREH
+2597 PARPPGTQV
-2608 RAGRREEREAP
+2608 
-2619 QKMLKP
+2619 
-2625 GSSQP
+2625 GS
-2630 AGGGDPKPQRGHVTG
+2630 ACT
-2645 HAASRRPSVLDP
+2645 
-2657 QALGGTCYLL
+2657 
-2667 GSLVIRR
+2667 
-2674 LRWPSGSAGQLPS
+2674 SGSPSNQWFLPQLPS

-2731 STRPAAHAALSG
+2731 STRSVAHAALSG
-2743 LRAGGWIDGGTSAV
+2743 LRTSGWIDGGTSAV

-2773 VALHAELLPTGGL
+2773 VALH
-2786 ALAPLVESVAAFH
+2786 SVAAFH
-2799 SDSGPWHRLA
+2799 SDSGLWHRLA
-2809 LPELAFLVL
+2809 LPEQLAFLVL

-2824 RAAQE
+2824 LQLHRAAQE

-2897 TLSFLL
+2897 TLCFLL
-2903 TLKCVHLVSIRGTTA
+2903 TLKCIHLVSIRGTTA
-2918 SCSFLMWRSL
+2918 SCSFLMRRSL

-2955 DAAYAGLSRDSPPPE
+2955 DAAYAGLSR
-2970 SSQPRMAGRVL
+2970 
-2981 PRRQEW
+2981 
-2987 GTNVSDTPDSG
+2987 
-2998 PAPGDAPAIARSP
+2998 
-3011 LASCLLP
+3011 
-3018 LPHRIVPRRKH
+3018 
-3029 TCRCGCSDSLAP
+3029 
-3041 MPGGSRAQPR
+3041 
-3051 TGRLLIPR
+3051 
-3059 IRRARAPRGMLATF
+3059 
-3073 WGAGGSDLVPGDPA
+3073 
-3087 PQPGCQADEGAGE
+3087 
-3100 LGPGSRSL
+3100 
-3108 SLQLAGVLALAAHS
+3108 
-3122 HLRAVPPGTLTD
+3122 
-3134 FSRGP
+3134 P
-3139 RSRLSRSDLQAPA
+3139 RSRLSRSNLQAPA

-3165 WLGMLRGSFTTLAQ
+3165 WLGMVRRFLHDSCS

>member
-1 MTIAH
+1 TPGTSVPVTLALPTLAGH
-6 LTTFQRCHENNTR
+6 PWAWPCPPGPWDTR
-19 SVENV
+19 V
-24 LGALNGDP
+24 LGSCL
-32 FPSLATCGS
+32 
-41 SSRGCWV
+41 
-48 AAPRQDIVKATS
+48 
-60 RAPLSAASRRS
+60 
-71 QAASDPGD
+71 
-79 HTDRDSWGP
+79 
-88 SVTITS
+88 
-94 FWNSSGPD
+94 
-102 PCRPR
+102 
-107 KCAVGPGS
+107 S
-115 SVPCGLLQRSCPPAG
+115 SVLLVEGEHS
-130 PCRLRVRIPSCPSAD
+130 
-145 DVASDVLPGTD
+145 LPQLG
-156 IASTAASPGVPVRP
+156 AWAVRP
-170 AVSAPTS
+170 GGEG
-177 SPTAHPPTLP
+177 
-187 RSSLGHG
+187 SSLGHG

-229 TDARAPLSLGFRV
+229 TDAWAPLSLGFRV

-325 RRDELLVFAGSHVDQ
+325 RRDELLVFAGSHADQ
-340 KKRNPPR
+340 K
-347 GPAGLTENPSWIS
+347 S
-360 AAVEGRST
+360 
-368 RVLGL
+368 
-373 RDGHFLTINGE
+373 
-384 SAQNSSTW
+384 
-392 EKKKKKRGDPPP
+392 
-404 FPIKMGELLGVFPA
+404 
-418 RQPSGTQQD
+418 
-427 LGVRRGNATDGRH
+427 
-440 WSPAARDEGATAGPL
+440 
-455 HRFRS
+455 
-460 VFCSGTVVTHHFA
+460 TVVTHHFA

-485 SCAAGGQ
+485 SCVAGGQ

-501 QMQPVSVYTNGTMF
+501 RMQPVSVYTNGTMF
-515 ATNID
+515 ATDID

-549 RSIKRRFS
+549 RSIKRRLS

-571 LGRVASEPRH
+571 LGRVASEPRR

-677 NMGPGKVQMWRSQ
+677 NMGPGKVQVWRSQ

-725 LPPGEHTQTITVPGY
+725 LPPGVSTRRQTITVPGY

-758 VVHSNYSVGVEVR
+758 VVHSNYSVRVEVR

-786 ISRAPSVTVI
+786 ISRSPSVTII

-832 SPHSLRDGA
+832 SPHSLRAGA

-887 FVRISRGS
+887 FVHISRGS

-938 TDGKAP
+938 TDGTAP
-944 AALASPTQGGRGL
+944 AALASPTRGGRGL
-957 KSRGRRGLAQTH
+957 RSRGRRGLAQTH
-969 VPAVP
+969 PP
-974 SGGRDHAGA
+974 A
-983 PPAGPF
+983 PP
-989 PRPVG
+989 RP
-994 FSEPKS
+994 
-1000 GGRGGADEQT
+1000 
-1010 AGARVA
+1010 
-1016 AQQRVSPSIAR
+1016 QQW
-1027 QSRCDGSE
+1027 
-1035 ASRSDPVEILSRNS
+1035 
-1049 RQRRLEAVGL
+1049 
-1059 LGADSMQLPSS
+1059 
-1070 APSTA
+1070 
-1075 ASCPEPRGTGA
+1075 
-1086 ASSQKQSPQPRVQP
+1086 
-1100 GPSLP
+1100 
-1105 GTPSLGPVDTHPLPD
+1105 
-1120 AGDAAF
+1120 GDAAE
-1126 PGLAR
+1126 PWVDPARGLGGHGR
-1131 RPASLP
+1131 LGRPVHVTGSA
-1137 LLKLSVLASSPPVA
+1137 V
-1151 LLLPSGALPWPAWTL
+1151 LLPIDFEADYGDIQEAVPPTGRQPA
-1166 DPDDHGSGASLPGAD
+1166 HCESLPGAD

-1208 MVDWPKS
+1208 MVDWPKA

-1282 PHRGLEAHTVFSVFC
+1282 PHRGLEAHTVFSIFC

-1341 KVMVSTEIMDGVGSR
+1341 KVMVSTEITDGVGSR
-1356 TLPCAVAVTVLPHFH
+1356 TLPCVVAVTVLPHFH

-1531 DLLLVHQTFLS
+1531 DLLLD
-1542 TGNSHPLDSL
+1542 GL

-1572 LHDDLQ
+1572 LHHDLQ

-1650 RLRVPV
+1650 RLRAPV
-1656 AVEFGEEGGLDN
+1656 AVEFGEEGGLV
-1668 GRTRTAFVL
+1668 RALTAFVL

-1715 LVRYSAK
+1715 LVRFSEKPTPSAFLVKKVYVWDEQPVHLHIPAGPLRGHLGYLSLLDADYDRSPRNRYSAK
-1722 AMNYTVRFHWLQC
+1722 AVNYTVRFHWLQC

-1742 WKPAS
+1742 WRPAS

-1760 CRYRRAAA
+1760 C
-1768 DKPEVFRSRPRFPRR
+1768 S
-1783 GAGSLEPPW
+1783 
-1792 PWVPGN
+1792 
-1798 LVRAPLPVRKPGAL
+1798 
-1812 GTGARSGCPV
+1812 
-1822 LLGAPCKGT
+1822 
-1831 AAARVPESVEA
+1831 
-1842 RCWVDS
+1842 
-1848 GARRGCPPAMRPLP
+1848 
-1862 SPPLVCGEPSSR
+1862 
-1874 VIAGANSMCARS
+1874 
-1886 LWTMSASGE
+1886 
-1895 LGAWVA
+1895 
-1901 RLEQTLFIIQ
+1901 
-1911 RPIVTEGVAGR
+1911 
-1922 GPVARDWR
+1922 
-1930 SGAGG
+1930 
-1935 SLVGGHASAPSGA
+1935 
-1948 GLEPAG
+1948 

-1960 MSISR
+1960 VSISR

-1988 PSVLIVVFTILYAL
+1988 PGVLIVVFTILYAL

-2023 REDAPPG
+2023 QEDAPPG
-2030 HQLYAVVM
+2030 HQLYAVVV

-2118 KELATGPG
+2118 KELAAGPG
-2126 HSLFPAE
+2126 HSWLFPAE

-2162 YCKLEYLEDFHVWTS
+2162 YCKFTEYLEDFHVWTS
-2177 VYSRPSPSGFLPMAR
+2177 VYSRPSPSGFLPTAR

-2223 SGSGFRLPDSRDP
+2223 SGSCLLLATAHPRGQAPRFTLSGQLRVRISGNLSEPLRNRYMSTPMALP
-2236 QIGIRQRIQQRA
+2236 
-2248 RCAHLKARAMTP
+2248 
-2260 THSGDL
+2260 
-2266 STWLQLAW
+2266 
-2274 ALSAPDAAAAGSLWT
+2274 WT
-2289 GLLGTLLASPG
+2289 GHQPHAWLEVMPLPCSP
-2300 AQLLSLLFRLSQD
+2300 A
-2313 AGGPS
+2313 
-2318 RVNACQSRSPLVGAA
+2318 
-2333 PGPNLRGGTAEAG
+2333 
-2346 KRREGSLVSGS
+2346 
-2357 SGACRRAARA
+2357 
-2367 DGAGC
+2367 
-2372 PPPEREDLGADAAQR
+2372 
-2387 ARREKGSPGAQA
+2387 A
-2399 ASSGFGGVAA
+2399 ASSRFGGVAA
-2409 LRWPRALLPWS
+2409 LRWPWALLPWS

-2444 RFDPT
+2444 RQT
-2449 QCVRWVYLLA
+2449 TLGRVR
-2459 ASVLCCVLVTQPL
+2459 SRGGRLVEGDGMHCRGLSLQ
-2472 LVSLLALG
+2472 VSLLALG

-2516 HCASQKEEVL
+2516 HCASQKEEV
-2526 AVRQRARHLRRAR
+2526 R
-2539 PPSAAQL
+2539 PPSASCPRRFPASPSPL
-2546 SAVRQKLRR
+2546 ELTLRGSPSHAGPHAARGFTFTPAGTSNPYVRKNNRFLFLLV
-2555 QIRTRRALRGASSA
+2555 LRGASSA

-2597 PARPPGTQREH
+2597 PARPPGTQVGSACSRGPVVRGRVLTGQGASVRRH
-2608 RAGRREEREAP
+2608 GGCNQDGRQRARPPQTCVCRGGPGLGPRRE
-2619 QKMLKP
+2619 
-2625 GSSQP
+2625 
-2630 AGGGDPKPQRGHVTG
+2630 AGT
-2645 HAASRRPSVLDP
+2645 RR
-2657 QALGGTCYLL
+2657 GTC
-2667 GSLVIRR
+2667 
-2674 LRWPSGSAGQLPS
+2674 A
-2687 RAPALPE
+2687 AAA
-2694 DPPPEV
+2694 
-2700 GGPDGAPVT
+2700 GAPDA
-2709 EPATPGDS
+2709 PP
-2717 RGCGSREPWELSLG
+2717 C
-2731 STRPAAHAALSG
+2731 RPAAHAALSG
-2743 LRAGGWIDGGTSAV
+2743 LRTSGWIDGGTSAV

-2773 VALHAELLPTGGL
+2773 VALHAELLPGGGL

-2799 SDSGPWHRLA
+2799 SDSGLWHRLA

-2824 RAAQE
+2824 LQLHRAAQE

-2890 RVMWLQG
+2890 VQRGVRGHSVGRARDAARGDSSCTSLKVQG
-2897 TLSFLL
+2897 AVRPLPESHVLVDNMKFVCFFFSFL
-2903 TLKCVHLVSIRGTTA
+2903 
-2918 SCSFLMWRSL
+2918 F
-2928 ASAFA
+2928 FFF
-2933 AAVRGLPG
+2933 
-2941 RRAQAVPSRHLLEG
+2941 
-2955 DAAYAGLSRDSPPPE
+2955 YSP
-2970 SSQPRMAGRVL
+2970 Q
-2981 PRRQEW
+2981 
-2987 GTNVSDTPDSG
+2987 
-2998 PAPGDAPAIARSP
+2998 
-3011 LASCLLP
+3011 
-3018 LPHRIVPRRKH
+3018 
-3029 TCRCGCSDSLAP
+3029 
-3041 MPGGSRAQPR
+3041 
-3051 TGRLLIPR
+3051 
-3059 IRRARAPRGMLATF
+3059 
-3073 WGAGGSDLVPGDPA
+3073 
-3087 PQPGCQADEGAGE
+3087 
-3100 LGPGSRSL
+3100 
-3108 SLQLAGVLALAAHS
+3108 
-3122 HLRAVPPGTLTD
+3122 
-3134 FSRGP
+3134 
-3139 RSRLSRSDLQAPA
+3139 
-3152 WCCGALFMVMSTA
+3152 
-3165 WLGMLRGSFTTLAQ
+3165 LRGSFTTLAQ
-3179 KRKSFQSQSV
+3179 RRKSFQSQSV

>member
-1 MTIAH
+1 
-6 LTTFQRCHENNTR
+6 Q
-19 SVENV
+19 
-24 LGALNGDP
+24 
-32 FPSLATCGS
+32 S
-41 SSRGCWV
+41 SSRPAWSCDDCVFLAGAQGARQGRDTTGSEDV
-48 AAPRQDIVKATS
+48 GTGTSTFPRCQS
-60 RAPLSAASRRS
+60 FLSAL
-71 QAASDPGD
+71 G
-79 HTDRDSWGP
+79 G
-88 SVTITS
+88 
-94 FWNSSGPD
+94 
-102 PCRPR
+102 
-107 KCAVGPGS
+107 
-115 SVPCGLLQRSCPPAG
+115 CP
-130 PCRLRVRIPSCPSAD
+130 
-145 DVASDVLPGTD
+145 
-156 IASTAASPGVPVRP
+156 ASP
-170 AVSAPTS
+170 
-177 SPTAHPPTLP
+177 H
-187 RSSLGHG
+187 SSLGHG

-242 RASPKAALCLRVDFG
+242 RASPKAALCLQVDFG

-325 RRDELLVFAGSHVDQ
+325 RRDELLVFAGSHADQ
-340 KKRNPPR
+340 K
-347 GPAGLTENPSWIS
+347 S
-360 AAVEGRST
+360 
-368 RVLGL
+368 
-373 RDGHFLTINGE
+373 
-384 SAQNSSTW
+384 
-392 EKKKKKRGDPPP
+392 
-404 FPIKMGELLGVFPA
+404 
-418 RQPSGTQQD
+418 
-427 LGVRRGNATDGRH
+427 
-440 WSPAARDEGATAGPL
+440 
-455 HRFRS
+455 
-460 VFCSGTVVTHHFA
+460 TVVTHHFA

-501 QMQPVSVYTNGTMF
+501 RMQPVSVYTNGTMF
-515 ATNID
+515 ATDID

-549 RSIKRRFS
+549 RSIKRRLS

-571 LGRVASEPRH
+571 LGRVASEPRR

-677 NMGPGKVQMWRSQ
+677 NMGPGKVQVWRSQ

-725 LPPGEHTQTITVPGY
+725 LPPGVSTRRQTITVPGY

-786 ISRAPSVTVI
+786 ISRAPSVTII

-832 SPHSLRDGA
+832 SPHSLRAGA

-887 FVRISRGS
+887 FVHISRGS

-938 TDGKAP
+938 TDG
-944 AALASPTQGGRGL
+944 
-957 KSRGRRGLAQTH
+957 
-969 VPAVP
+969 
-974 SGGRDHAGA
+974 
-983 PPAGPF
+983 PF
-989 PRPVG
+989 CR
-994 FSEPKS
+994 
-1000 GGRGGADEQT
+1000 
-1010 AGARVA
+1010 
-1016 AQQRVSPSIAR
+1016 
-1027 QSRCDGSE
+1027 
-1035 ASRSDPVEILSRNS
+1035 
-1049 RQRRLEAVGL
+1049 AVGL
-1059 LGADSMQLPSS
+1059 LGAAGLGADSMQLPSS

-1075 ASCPEPRGTGA
+1075 ASCPEPRGTGV

-1120 AGDAAF
+1120 A
-1126 PGLAR
+1126 
-1131 RPASLP
+1131 
-1137 LLKLSVLASSPPVA
+1137 
-1151 LLLPSGALPWPAWTL
+1151 
-1166 DPDDHGSGASLPGAD
+1166 GSGASLPGAD

-1208 MVDWPKS
+1208 MVDWPKA

-1282 PHRGLEAHTVFSVFC
+1282 PHRGLEAHTVFSIFC

-1316 EHTLYHGRDTQYY
+1316 KHTLYHGRDTQYY

-1341 KVMVSTEIMDGVGSR
+1341 KVMVSTEITDGVGSR

-1395 SYTEIRNYI
+1395 SYTKIRNYI

-1500 ILLVSEVLEAS
+1500 ILLISEVLEAS

-1531 DLLLVHQTFLS
+1531 DLLLD
-1542 TGNSHPLDSL
+1542 GL

-1572 LHDDLQ
+1572 LHHDLQ

-1613 MLFKKNLYPWGRG
+1613 MLFKKNLYPWGQG

-1650 RLRVPV
+1650 RLRAPV
-1656 AVEFGEEGGLDN
+1656 AVEFGEEGGLV
-1668 GRTRTAFVL
+1668 RALTAFVL

-1715 LVRYSAK
+1715 LVRFSEKPTPSAFLVKKVYVWDEQPVHLHIPAGPLRGHLGYLSLLDADYDRSPRNRYSAK
-1722 AMNYTVRFHWLQC
+1722 AVNYTVRFHWLQC

-1742 WKPAS
+1742 WRPAS

-1760 CRYRRAAA
+1760 C
-1768 DKPEVFRSRPRFPRR
+1768 S
-1783 GAGSLEPPW
+1783 
-1792 PWVPGN
+1792 
-1798 LVRAPLPVRKPGAL
+1798 
-1812 GTGARSGCPV
+1812 
-1822 LLGAPCKGT
+1822 
-1831 AAARVPESVEA
+1831 
-1842 RCWVDS
+1842 
-1848 GARRGCPPAMRPLP
+1848 
-1862 SPPLVCGEPSSR
+1862 
-1874 VIAGANSMCARS
+1874 
-1886 LWTMSASGE
+1886 
-1895 LGAWVA
+1895 
-1901 RLEQTLFIIQ
+1901 
-1911 RPIVTEGVAGR
+1911 
-1922 GPVARDWR
+1922 
-1930 SGAGG
+1930 
-1935 SLVGGHASAPSGA
+1935 
-1948 GLEPAG
+1948 

-1960 MSISR
+1960 VSISR

-1988 PSVLIVVFTILYAL
+1988 PGVLIVVFTILYAL

-2023 REDAPPG
+2023 QEDAPPG
-2030 HQLYAVVM
+2030 HQLYAVVV

-2118 KELATGPG
+2118 KELAAGPG
-2126 HSLFPAE
+2126 HSWLFPAE

-2162 YCKLEYLEDFHVWTS
+2162 YCKFTEYLEDFHVWTS
-2177 VYSRPSPSGFLPMAR
+2177 VYSRPSPSGFLPTAR

-2214 QEQVGGATF
+2214 Q
-2223 SGSGFRLPDSRDP
+2223 D
-2236 QIGIRQRIQQRA
+2236 
-2248 RCAHLKARAMTP
+2248 
-2260 THSGDL
+2260 
-2266 STWLQLAW
+2266 
-2274 ALSAPDAAAAGSLWT
+2274 APDAASAGSLWT

-2300 AQLLSLLFRLSQD
+2300 AQLLSLLFRLSQVRQPVHVPCSPVLLRRGAPALTAASLVQD

-2318 RVNACQSRSPLVGAA
+2318 RTPLHSVWPVKGPYLWKPFRATQEPFMSTPMALPWTGHQPHAWLEVMPLPCSPA
-2333 PGPNLRGGTAEAG
+2333 
-2346 KRREGSLVSGS
+2346 
-2357 SGACRRAARA
+2357 
-2367 DGAGC
+2367 
-2372 PPPEREDLGADAAQR
+2372 
-2387 ARREKGSPGAQA
+2387 A

-2409 LRWPRALLPWS
+2409 LRWPWALLPWS

-2444 RFDPT
+2444 RFNPT
-2449 QCVRWVYLLA
+2449 QCVRWLYLLA

-2526 AVRQRARHLRRAR
+2526 AARQRVRHLRRAR

-2555 QIRTRRALRGASSA
+2555 QTRTRRALRWVAAPGSWARTWGPRHRGGDTNGPAGLATRLAAVVRGRVLTGQGAS
-2569 SGGLGSVADW
+2569 VRR
-2579 WGWTLTT
+2579 
-2586 LLDGLHGGGAP
+2586 HGGCNQDGRQR
-2597 PARPPGTQREH
+2597 ARPPQTCVCRG
-2608 RAGRREEREAP
+2608 GPGLGPRRE
-2619 QKMLKP
+2619 
-2625 GSSQP
+2625 
-2630 AGGGDPKPQRGHVTG
+2630 AGT
-2645 HAASRRPSVLDP
+2645 RR
-2657 QALGGTCYLL
+2657 GTC
-2667 GSLVIRR
+2667 
-2674 LRWPSGSAGQLPS
+2674 A
-2687 RAPALPE
+2687 AAA
-2694 DPPPEV
+2694 
-2700 GGPDGAPVT
+2700 GAPDA
-2709 EPATPGDS
+2709 PP
-2717 RGCGSREPWELSLG
+2717 C
-2731 STRPAAHAALSG
+2731 RPAAHAALSG

-2773 VALHAELLPTGGL
+2773 VALHAELLPAGGL
-2786 ALAPLVESVAAFH
+2786 ALAPLVESVVAFH
-2799 SDSGPWHRLA
+2799 SDSGLWHRLA

-2824 RAAQE
+2824 LQLHRAAQE

-2890 RVMWLQG
+2890 VR
-2897 TLSFLL
+2897 
-2903 TLKCVHLVSIRGTTA
+2903 RG
-2918 SCSFLMWRSL
+2918 
-2928 ASAFA
+2928 
-2933 AAVRGLPG
+2933 VRGHSVG
-2941 RRAQAVPSRHLLEG
+2941 RA
-2955 DAAYAGLSRDSPPPE
+2955 DAARGDS
-2970 SSQPRMAGRVL
+2970 
-2981 PRRQEW
+2981 
-2987 GTNVSDTPDSG
+2987 
-2998 PAPGDAPAIARSP
+2998 
-3011 LASCLLP
+3011 SCTSLKVQGAVWP
-3018 LPHRIVPRRKH
+3018 LPAFP
-3029 TCRCGCSDSLAP
+3029 SP
-3041 MPGGSRAQPR
+3041 
-3051 TGRLLIPR
+3051 
-3059 IRRARAPRGMLATF
+3059 
-3073 WGAGGSDLVPGDPA
+3073 
-3087 PQPGCQADEGAGE
+3087 
-3100 LGPGSRSL
+3100 
-3108 SLQLAGVLALAAHS
+3108 
-3122 HLRAVPPGTLTD
+3122 
-3134 FSRGP
+3134 
-3139 RSRLSRSDLQAPA
+3139 
-3152 WCCGALFMVMSTA
+3152 
-3165 WLGMLRGSFTTLAQ
+3165 LRGSFTTLAQ
-3179 KRKSFQSQSV
+3179 RRKSFQSQSV

>member
-1 MTIAH
+1 MGAICGGPGW
-6 LTTFQRCHENNTR
+6 R
-19 SVENV
+19 V
-24 LGALNGDP
+24 LVQALPLLCLLQPLPGGTWNEELHANPVPFTSPAKVSHPPGALTFGEEAQVLENP
-32 FPSLATCGS
+32 PPLAS
-41 SSRGCWV
+41 WD
-48 AAPRQDIVKATS
+48 QDIVKATS

-71 QAASDPGD
+71 QAAPDPGD
-79 HTDRDSWGP
+79 HADRDSWGP
-88 SVTITS
+88 SITITS

-156 IASTAASPGVPVRP
+156 VASTATSPGVPVRP

-187 RSSLGHG
+187 RSFLGHG
-194 GSASWPRPPT
+194 GSTSWPRPPT

-216 PDALDAA
+216 PDTLDAA
-223 DHGFPD
+223 DCGFPD
-229 TDARAPLSLGFRV
+229 MDARAPLSLGFRV
-242 RASPKAALCLRVDFG
+242 WASPKAALCLRVDFG

-314 TMSVF
+314 TVSVF

-325 RRDELLVFAGSHVDQ
+325 RRDELLVFAGSHADQ
-340 KKRNPPR
+340 K
-347 GPAGLTENPSWIS
+347 S
-360 AAVEGRST
+360 
-368 RVLGL
+368 
-373 RDGHFLTINGE
+373 
-384 SAQNSSTW
+384 
-392 EKKKKKRGDPPP
+392 
-404 FPIKMGELLGVFPA
+404 
-418 RQPSGTQQD
+418 
-427 LGVRRGNATDGRH
+427 
-440 WSPAARDEGATAGPL
+440 
-455 HRFRS
+455 
-460 VFCSGTVVTHHFA
+460 TVVTHHFV

-501 QMQPVSVYTNGTMF
+501 RMQPISVYTNGTVF
-515 ATNID
+515 ATDVD

-530 APLEF
+530 TPLEF

-549 RSIKRRFS
+549 RSIKRRLS
-557 IPQWYSVTVQAASR
+557 IPQWYSVTVQAASG
-571 LGRVASEPRH
+571 LGRVASEPRRV
-581 IRTQRRIVANRLV
+581 RTQRRIVANRLV
-594 SPLSALL
+594 SPPSALL

-623 GDGTVGP
+623 GDGTMGP

-677 NMGPGKVQMWRSQ
+677 NMGPGKVQVWRSQ

-725 LPPGEHTQTITVPGY
+725 LPPGVSTRRQTITVPSY

-777 VISEGTQLF
+777 VISEGTHLF
-786 ISRAPSVTVI
+786 ISRAPSVTVV
-796 LSGSQSYDPDNPGA
+796 LSGSQSYDPDNPRA

-832 SPHSLRDGA
+832 SPHSLRAGA

-876 FLSPRPDTALR
+876 FLSPRPDVALR

-895 FKDALVNWNEE
+895 FKDVLVNWNEE

-938 TDGKAP
+938 
-944 AALASPTQGGRGL
+944 
-957 KSRGRRGLAQTH
+957 
-969 VPAVP
+969 
-974 SGGRDHAGA
+974 RD
-983 PPAGPF
+983 GPF
-989 PRPVG
+989 CR
-994 FSEPKS
+994 
-1000 GGRGGADEQT
+1000 
-1010 AGARVA
+1010 
-1016 AQQRVSPSIAR
+1016 
-1027 QSRCDGSE
+1027 
-1035 ASRSDPVEILSRNS
+1035 
-1049 RQRRLEAVGL
+1049 AVGL
-1059 LGADSMQLPSS
+1059 LGAAGLGADSTLLPSS

-1075 ASCPEPRGTGA
+1075 PSCPEPCGTGV
-1086 ASSQKQSPQPRVQP
+1086 ASSRKQSPQPWVQP
-1100 GPSLP
+1100 GPS
-1105 GTPSLGPVDTHPLPD
+1105 PSSGPVGTHPLPA
-1120 AGDAAF
+1120 AGNAAF

-1131 RPASLP
+1131 QDAGSPGTWSLRSPSPSPSDFEADYGDIQEAVPPTGRQPAH
-1137 LLKLSVLASSPPVA
+1137 
-1151 LLLPSGALPWPAWTL
+1151 W
-1166 DPDDHGSGASLPGAD
+1166 SGASLQGAD
-1181 PSSSPGGGQGDG
+1181 PSLSPGGGQGDG
-1193 DNLLGPLRPAAGPAL
+1193 DNLLGPLRPAARPAL
-1208 MVDWPKS
+1208 MVDWPKA

-1265 LYLTLHPAPRD
+1265 LYVTLHPAPRD

-1297 MAMRPDF
+1297 MAVRPDF

-1410 LSRWAAEDR
+1410 LSRWAVEDR

-1428 IQDALISSACGL
+1428 IQDALISSTCGL

-1500 ILLVSEVLEAS
+1500 ILLISEVLDAS
-1511 DWEKP
+1511 DWERP

-1531 DLLLVHQTFLS
+1531 DLLLD
-1542 TGNSHPLDSL
+1542 GL
-1552 SASTEHQLHV
+1552 SASMEHQLHV

-1572 LHDDLQ
+1572 LHHDLQ

-1650 RLRVPV
+1650 RLRAPV

-1715 LVRYSAK
+1715 LVRFSEKPTPSAFLVKKVYVWDEQPVHLHIPAGPLRDLSLGYLSLLDADYDRSPRNRYSAQ
-1722 AMNYTVRFHWLQC
+1722 AVNYTVRFHWLQC
-1735 VVWEAGE
+1735 VAWEAGE
-1742 WKPAS
+1742 WRPAS

-1752 GVSPGKVN
+1752 GASPGKVN
-1760 CRYRRAAA
+1760 C
-1768 DKPEVFRSRPRFPRR
+1768 S
-1783 GAGSLEPPW
+1783 
-1792 PWVPGN
+1792 
-1798 LVRAPLPVRKPGAL
+1798 
-1812 GTGARSGCPV
+1812 
-1822 LLGAPCKGT
+1822 
-1831 AAARVPESVEA
+1831 
-1842 RCWVDS
+1842 
-1848 GARRGCPPAMRPLP
+1848 
-1862 SPPLVCGEPSSR
+1862 
-1874 VIAGANSMCARS
+1874 
-1886 LWTMSASGE
+1886 
-1895 LGAWVA
+1895 
-1901 RLEQTLFIIQ
+1901 
-1911 RPIVTEGVAGR
+1911 
-1922 GPVARDWR
+1922 
-1930 SGAGG
+1930 
-1935 SLVGGHASAPSGA
+1935 
-1948 GLEPAG
+1948 
-1954 HDRLAP
+1954 HDRLVP
-1960 MSISR
+1960 VSISR
-1965 RSPNATFSA
+1965 RSPNATFSV

-1988 PSVLIVVFTILYAL
+1988 PGVLIVVFTILYAL
-2002 LVTKSRRVDCHERK
+2002 LVTKSRRADCHERK
-2016 KAGYIFL
+2016 KAGYVFL
-2023 REDAPPG
+2023 HEDAPPG
-2030 HQLYAVVM
+2030 HQLYAVVV

-2107 APAWYV
+2107 TPAWYV
-2113 SHIMV
+2113 SHVMV
-2118 KELATGPG
+2118 KELAAGPG
-2126 HSLFPAE
+2126 HSWLFPAE
-2133 CWLAASGRDGHTA
+2133 CWLSASGRDGHTA
-2146 WELGS
+2146 WELRS

-2162 YCKLEYLEDFHVWTS
+2162 YCKFTEYLEDFHVWVS
-2177 VYSRPSPSGFLPMAR
+2177 VYSRPSPSGFPPTAR

-2214 QEQVGGATF
+2214 QEQLV
-2223 SGSGFRLPDSRDP
+2223 
-2236 QIGIRQRIQQRA
+2236 
-2248 RCAHLKARAMTP
+2248 
-2260 THSGDL
+2260 
-2266 STWLQLAW
+2266 W

-2313 AGGPS
+2313 PGGPS
-2318 RVNACQSRSPLVGAA
+2318 RVNACRSRSPLVGAA
-2333 PGPNLRGGTAEAG
+2333 PGPNPRGGTAEAG
-2346 KRREGSLVSGS
+2346 KMSEGGLVSGS
-2357 SGACRRAARA
+2357 SGACRRAAGG

-2387 ARREKGSPGAQA
+2387 APREKGTRGAQA

-2425 VLCGTV
+2425 VLCGMV

-2449 QCVRWVYLLA
+2449 QCVRWLYLLA

-2516 HCASQKEEVL
+2516 HRVSQTEEVL
-2526 AVRQRARHLRRAR
+2526 AARQRARHLRRAR

-2546 SAVRQKLRR
+2546 SAVRQKLQR
-2555 QIRTRRALRGASSA
+2555 QTRTRWALRGASSA

-2597 PARPPGTQREH
+2597 PADPPG
-2608 RAGRREEREAP
+2608 A
-2619 QKMLKP
+2619 
-2625 GSSQP
+2625 QP
-2630 AGGGDPKPQRGHVTG
+2630 R
-2645 HAASRRPSVLDP
+2645 
-2657 QALGGTCYLL
+2657 ALGGKCYLL
-2667 GSLVIRR
+2667 GSLVIRQ
-2674 LRWPSGSAGQLPS
+2674 LRRPSGSAGQLPS
-2687 RAPALPE
+2687 RAPVLPE
-2694 DPPPEV
+2694 DLPPEV

-2717 RGCGSREPWELSLG
+2717 RGCRAREPWELSLG

-2743 LRAGGWIDGGTSAV
+2743 LRAGGWIDGSTSAV

-2773 VALHAELLPTGGL
+2773 VALHAELLPAGGL
-2786 ALAPLVESVAAFH
+2786 ALAPLVESVVAFH
-2799 SDSGPWHRLA
+2799 SDSALWHRLA

-2824 RAAQE
+2824 LQLHRAAQE
-2829 GVHSYWG
+2829 GVRSYWG

-2883 LAASWSQ
+2883 FAASWNQ
-2890 RVMWLQG
+2890 RVTWLQG

-2903 TLKCVHLVSIRGTTA
+2903 TLKCIHLFSVQGTTA
-2918 SCSFLMWRSL
+2918 SCSFLMRRSL
-2928 ASAFA
+2928 AGAFA
-2933 AAVRGLPG
+2933 AA
-2941 RRAQAVPSRHLLEG
+2941 
-2955 DAAYAGLSRDSPPPE
+2955 
-2970 SSQPRMAGRVL
+2970 
-2981 PRRQEW
+2981 
-2987 GTNVSDTPDSG
+2987 
-2998 PAPGDAPAIARSP
+2998 
-3011 LASCLLP
+3011 
-3018 LPHRIVPRRKH
+3018 
-3029 TCRCGCSDSLAP
+3029 
-3041 MPGGSRAQPR
+3041 
-3051 TGRLLIPR
+3051 
-3059 IRRARAPRGMLATF
+3059 
-3073 WGAGGSDLVPGDPA
+3073 
-3087 PQPGCQADEGAGE
+3087 
-3100 LGPGSRSL
+3100 
-3108 SLQLAGVLALAAHS
+3108 LAGVLALAAHS

-3134 FSRGP
+3134 FSRSP

-3165 WLGMLRGSFTTLAQ
+3165 WLGMLRGSFTTLAR

-3212 QQEEAEMVESHNY
+3212 QQEETEMVESHNY

-3245 DSLQLPLPEQQFC
+3245 DSLQLPLPKQQFC
-3258 DMREA
+3258 DMQEA